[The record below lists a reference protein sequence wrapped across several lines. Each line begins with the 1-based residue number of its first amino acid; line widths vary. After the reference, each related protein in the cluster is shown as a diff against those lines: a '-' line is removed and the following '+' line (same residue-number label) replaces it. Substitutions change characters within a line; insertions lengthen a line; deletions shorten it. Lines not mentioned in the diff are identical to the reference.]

1 LRSFLLSATLGKYLD
16 GSQMGTYN
24 AVIILFFLAASAAA
38 QQPSP
43 SLFKVE
49 GTVINSSTG
58 KPLSRALI
66 QVSGCAQL
74 SGNEGDFSCDG
85 ISKGMTQISVSKPG
99 FFVPGATDS
108 RSYSSLEV
116 GPDTGKVLLKLAPE
130 AVIFGHV
137 TGRDGEPLEGAVIQ
151 VFGYVSRN
159 GRRQLESRGG
169 SPRTDEDGDFRVGG
183 LPAGR
188 YYVAVKAGNSLRGM
202 LSAQD
207 VRTRQAYPALV
218 YYPETGDLASATAL
232 EVSPGQRVEVS
243 FSLSLVPAFKL
254 AGTVATASECKQVG
268 TPTIVGAMDEWL
280 FSADQF
286 DRQAGTFEFRS
297 VPAGSYTLR
306 VSGMDQQNHPIHS
319 DRVITVSQPVT
330 NLKLVLKPSPIISVR
345 IRAEFNQQR
354 PPGSCTYSAHTA
366 TGVELR
372 HSDCSEFPAAHV
384 EMIPAGP
391 ARSSFTATPIPSAD
405 PSALELNGV
414 PPGKYRVHA
423 APTPYRGG
431 YVRSLRSGAVD
442 LLRDELIVPEEG
454 SIDPIEVVMRDDS
467 AAVTVRVHGEKVE
480 PATVLL
486 FSEGGALEPRIL
498 GRTDS
503 EFQANGL
510 APGTYKLLAFADL
523 QGLDYAEPEVLAH
536 YLDRAASVTVS
547 ANNNV
552 SVIVEVIH
560 IGE

>member
-1 LRSFLLSATLGKYLD
+1 
-16 GSQMGTYN
+16 MGTYN
-24 AVIILFFLAASAAA
+24 AVIILFFLLASAVA
-38 QQPSP
+38 QQPSS

-58 KPLSRALI
+58 KPLSRALV

-74 SGNEGDFSCDG
+74 TGNEGEFSCDG
-85 ISKGMTQISVSKPG
+85 ISKGRTQISVSKPG
-99 FFVPGATDS
+99 FFGPGTTE
-108 RSYSSLEV
+108 RQLYSSLEV

-137 TGRDGEPLEGAVIQ
+137 TGNDGEPVEGAVIQ

-159 GRRQLESRGG
+159 GHRQLETRAVN
-169 SPRTDEDGDFRVGG
+169 PRTDEDGDFRLGG
-183 LPAGR
+183 LPTGR

-207 VRTRQAYPALV
+207 VRARQAYPALV

-232 EVSPGQRVEVS
+232 EVSPGQRAEVS

-254 AGTVATASECKQVG
+254 AGTIATASECKQVG

-280 FSADQF
+280 LSADQF

-297 VPAGSYTLR
+297 VPAGTYTLR

-372 HSDCSEFPAAHV
+372 HSDCSDFPAASV
-384 EMIPAGP
+384 EMIPDGP
-391 ARSSFTATPIPSAD
+391 ARSSFTATPSPAD
-405 PSALELNGV
+405 PSALELHGV

-431 YVRSLRSGAVD
+431 YVQSLRSGAVD

-454 SIDPIEVVMRDDS
+454 SVDPIEVVMRDDS
-467 AAVTVRVHGEKVE
+467 AAVTIRVHGEKVE

-486 FSEGGALEPRIL
+486 FPEGGALEPRIL

-523 QGLDYAEPEVLAH
+523 QGLDYAEPEVLAR

-552 SVIVEVIH
+552 SVIVDVIH